1 MIHRSNF
8 WIRSIV
14 IGICVFQGV
23 LLSSPSLKAQFGF
36 TPSAYMNNGYG
47 SEWGNYYSSAIVQ
60 VPQAG
65 YPTAVNLPSAYIR
78 PGWQLGAYLQSTYNG
93 VLIQQVVSGGLAE
106 RSGLKSGDIVVSVG
120 GAQVGYVNGRNI
132 DLIQE
137 IGRRA
142 DAFGVARLV
151 VLEAFSKQLR
161 NYDLNIAQQVATTN
175 LVSGRVF
182 VDGMGLTSSQGSLKV
197 ELQNSSKPYL
207 QASGGNDYKQV
218 TGPGPYTF
226 TINFDPRFVAPDDRY
241 RLVATLYNA
250 YQQIVG
256 YTSFDIPVP
265 LTGPTQSYDLRLQ
278 ATPNYTSTMVP
289 AFGTYYPNQNS
300 VTEVFQQILGRAPS
314 VSEAQVWT
322 QQLASGSIS
331 ISEMRAQVLASPA
344 FYDRAGNNP
353 DLFIQQMIVAITRQP
368 APVQQVQSWRSRLDF
383 FAGNRLM
390 LTREFLRG
398 YSL

>member
-36 TPSAYMNNGYG
+36 TPSDYMSNGYG

-60 VPQAG
+60 VPQTG
-65 YPTAVNLPSAYIR
+65 YSTDVNLPSAYIR

-142 DAFGVARLV
+142 DAFGVVRLV

-182 VDGMGLTSSQGSLKV
+182 VDGMGLSTSQGSLKV

-226 TINFDPRFVAPDDRY
+226 AITFDPRFVAPNDRY
-241 RLVATLYNA
+241 RLVATLYNS

-265 LTGPTQSYDLRLQ
+265 LTGATQSYDLRLQ

-300 VTEVFQQILGRAPS
+300 VTEVFQQFLGRAPS

-331 ISEMRAQVLASPA
+331 VSEMRAQVLASPA

-353 DLFIQQMIVAITRQP
+353 NLFIQQMIVAVTRQP
-368 APVQQVQSWRSRLDF
+368 ASVQQVQSWRSRLDF